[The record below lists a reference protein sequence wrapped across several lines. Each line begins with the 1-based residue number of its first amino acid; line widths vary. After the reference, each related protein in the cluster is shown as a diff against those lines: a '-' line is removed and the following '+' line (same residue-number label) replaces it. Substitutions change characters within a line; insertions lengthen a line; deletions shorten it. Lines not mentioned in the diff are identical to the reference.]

1 MKKILFPTDF
11 SEAAE
16 NAFLY
21 ALRVAD
27 KSGAEIVTFHSYR
40 QPDLSRSP
48 LPNTVSEVYDSIN
61 LEEFENYRDNV
72 PRLNEIAEEQGL
84 TKVKVSHVLEDGDT
98 IASILRFA
106 KKENPD
112 LIIMGT
118 TGASGLKEVFIG
130 SVAGEI
136 MENAP
141 CPVLAVPIEAKF
153 DGRMNRI
160 GFTTEFKSEEK
171 AALEYLNNWSR
182 PFFADIHCIHV
193 DINNVES
200 LSHRMDNLKA
210 DFLDKRN
217 IQFEVLEGENLE
229 HTIADYLFENK
240 IDLLAMVIHKRTFF
254 QELFSY
260 SQTKKMAYHFS
271 VPILALQA
279 NLFSEGKVKISFPT
293 LNVA

>member
-16 NAFLY
+16 NAFIY

-27 KSGAEIVTFHSYR
+27 KTDAEIVTFHSYR
-40 QPDLSRSP
+40 QPDLSRSR
-48 LPNTVSEVYDSIN
+48 LPVTISEVYDSIN
-61 LEEFENYRDNV
+61 LEEFENYKDNV
-72 PRLNEIAEEQGL
+72 PRLQEIAEEQGL
-84 TKVKVSHVLEDGDT
+84 TKIKVSHVLEDGDT
-98 IASILRFA
+98 IPSILKFA

-118 TGASGLKEVFIG
+118 TGASGLKEVFVG

-141 CPVLAVPIEAKF
+141 CPVLAIPTEAKF
-153 DGRMNRI
+153 DGRLNNI
-160 GFTTEFKSEEK
+160 AFTTEFKSEEK
-171 AALEYLNNWSR
+171 TALEYLEKWSR
-182 PFFADIHCIHV
+182 PFFADIHCLHV
-193 DINNVES
+193 DINNIES
-200 LSHRMDNLKA
+200 LAHRMDDLEV

-217 IQFEVLEGENLE
+217 IQFQVLDGERLE
-229 HTIADYLFENK
+229 DAISNYLFDKK
-240 IDLLAMVIHKRTFF
+240 IDLLAMVIHKRNFF
-254 QELFSY
+254 QELFSF

-279 NLFSEGKVKISFPT
+279 NLFAEGKAKINFPI
-293 LNVA
+293 LSAI